1 MSYYCDTP
9 FAMIFDVAR
18 AERALENYKLVT
30 PAAYELEATRSGCNR
45 EGFKLLQKYTMTS
58 FFSHLAGQ
66 DIMRYLEG
74 QIIIGPAPQPYP
86 ANYNCLVCQLKKIY
100 KAEVSVSAINRALRT
115 VSLHIPIEIT
125 IDNDAARCALTN
137 LYLNPSTSLLR
148 QPARPYL
155 TAAV

>member
-1 MSYYCDTP
+1 MSHYCDTP

-18 AERALENYKLVT
+18 AERALDNYKLVT
-30 PAAYELEATRSGCNR
+30 PSAYELEATRSGCNR

-86 ANYNCLVCQLKKIY
+86 ANYSCLVCQEDLPLP
-100 KAEVSVSAINRALRT
+100 EPMPVLGPVSKTSNGKFTSESQARILEHYEKMQSWEMINL
-115 VSLHIPIEIT
+115 II
-125 IDNDAARCALTN
+125 
-137 LYLNPSTSLLR
+137 
-148 QPARPYL
+148 
-155 TAAV
+155 